1 MIFCMVYDVN
11 MDRLLKLWND
21 LPKMHLAPLMLRLG
35 LAFVFVYA
43 AISSF
48 VTPRDWVGFLP
59 TMMTDFI
66 DADLLLKFFSTFELL
81 LAAWLLSGVYV
92 RLAGLVSA
100 LMMVGIVVTNPSV
113 FIVSFRDIGL
123 AFAGLALVFTKENST
138 E

>member
-1 MIFCMVYDVN
+1 M
-11 MDRLLKLWND
+11 
-21 LPKMHLAPLMLRLG
+21 PLMLRLG
-35 LAFVFVYA
+35 LAFVFAYA
-43 AISSF
+43 AISAF

-59 TMMTDFI
+59 TMMTDI
-66 DADLLLKFFSTFELL
+66 VDADLLLKFFSTFELL

-100 LMMVGIVVTNPSV
+100 LMMIGIVVTNPSV

-123 AFAGLALVFTKENST
+123 AFAGLALVFTKEDSI